1 MGEVLRDPRVRAA
14 IDATDQPRE
23 RAWRDA
29 RAMAE
34 EIVSD
39 ISYPTVRFFDWLLSW
54 LWNRLYDGVTVRH
67 LDRARELAGDHTLV
81 YVPCH
86 RSHIDYLLLSYVLF
100 YGGVMLPHI
109 AAGNN
114 LNLPVAGPL
123 LRRGGAFFMRRKFA
137 GDALYTAVFES
148 YVDHLFTHGF
158 AMEYFVEGGRSRS
171 GRMLSARW
179 GCFA

>member
-1 MGEVLRDPRVRAA
+1 
-14 IDATDQPRE
+14 
-23 RAWRDA
+23 
-29 RAMAE
+29 
-34 EIVSD
+34 
-39 ISYPTVRFFDWLLSW
+39 
-54 LWNRLYDGVTVRH
+54 
-67 LDRARELAGDHTLV
+67 
-81 YVPCH
+81 
-86 RSHIDYLLLSYVLF
+86 
-100 YGGVMLPHI
+100 MLPHI

-179 GCFA
+179 GMLRMTLGAHNRGLRRPLAFVPVHFSYERIIEGGELFEGASRRRKGTRKPPGPAALRAPVPAPALWGRHRHLRRASAPPGLSSAAPNRRPGR